1 MSEIIEYPYKAKP
14 WKMLFAILVCAAIT
28 VGVGHIAA
36 TNDRGLIINR
46 IFTFSVE
53 GATIFYWCLAVV
65 LGLFTL
71 GGVLAVI
78 AGLRNPMT
86 VRLSDD
92 EISAPKNGFSKKPT
106 IISLS
111 DIKEIKIQD
120 IYKQRIMLIVHRAGK
135 LGIAESMLPDSKA
148 FQKLYDGLA
157 GKLENRR

>member
-1 MSEIIEYPYKAKP
+1 MPEIIEYPYKAKP
-14 WKMLFAILVCAAIT
+14 WKILLGILVLAAT
-28 VGVGHIAA
+28 AVGLGHIAA
-36 TNDRGLIINR
+36 TNDQGLIIYR
-46 IFTFSVE
+46 IFIFSVE

-65 LGLFTL
+65 MGLFTL

-106 IISLS
+106 IVSLS
-111 DIKEIKIQD
+111 DIREIKIQD
-120 IYKQRIMLIVHRAGK
+120 IYKQRIMLIIHRAGK